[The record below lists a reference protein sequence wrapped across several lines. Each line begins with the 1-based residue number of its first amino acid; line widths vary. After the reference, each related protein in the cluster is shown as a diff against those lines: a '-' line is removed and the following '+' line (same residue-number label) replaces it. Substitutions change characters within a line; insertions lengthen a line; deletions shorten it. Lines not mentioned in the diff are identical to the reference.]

1 MDFEKLAVVIP
12 IYNEEVVVGR
22 VLEAWYQ
29 QLSRL
34 KADFTIFAYNDGSG
48 DQTRARILEAAA
60 KHPERIVLKD
70 KRNSGHGPTVLQGYR
85 EAAAAGFDWI
95 FQVDSDDEM
104 TPDEFPEL
112 WAQRE
117 HYDFLAGMRSG
128 RRQPLARKIISQ
140 VSRWSVRVLYGK
152 TIVDVNVPYRLMRVA
167 ALKSVWERIPADTF
181 APNVI
186 IAGMIAEKKLRYFEM
201 PVSQHE
207 RRTGEVSIKKWK
219 LLRAAVL
226 SFFQTF
232 GFALENRRGPLIFL
246 LVALFSLLA
255 KLLLATRG
263 YNYDYESYRIVAELV
278 GEGKNVYAETFR
290 YNYGPIWFY
299 VLYFLKMISGSLF
312 RYSLPLF
319 LGIID
324 ICIAGILWRLR
335 YRAAALIFLLSPLGM
350 HISGFHNQF
359 DNFAIL
365 MALFSVW
372 FLMKHE
378 KKLTIG
384 QAWIA
389 AILLGIS
396 LTIKH
401 IFLFFPIWL
410 FFRNYSRKVRLVL
423 LLVPFFI
430 FIGSFLP
437 YALTGNTPETLA
449 ESFSFAEKQIE
460 TFVNNEFWLE
470 EEQKKEIEE
479 YLSRPHMKAM
489 NGIFRNVFQYKSCN
503 NQIFYTYFLPKLFH
517 SFSATFIFLGGMI
530 GCGWFFRRF
539 ALFHSFL
546 FYTAVL
552 VILAPATTNQY
563 LAIPLIFSSVFFI
576 PYGIFYQYI
585 PGIYF
590 LFYPRDSNCR
600 DIYISAVFILL
611 VLLFHSGRRC
621 EVLEHF
627 DKQR

>member
-1 MDFEKLAVVIP
+1 MDNEKLAIIIP
-12 IYNEEVVVGR
+12 VYNEEAAIGP
-22 VLEAWYQ
+22 VLEKWYR
-29 QLSRL
+29 QLSDL
-34 KADFTIFAYNDGSG
+34 GMDFTIYVYNDGSR
-48 DQTRARILEAAA
+48 DRSAACIRETA
-60 KHPERIVLKD
+60 EKHPGRIIVREKE
-70 KRNSGHGPTVLQGYR
+70 NSGHGPTILQGYR

-104 TPDEFPEL
+104 TPDAFPEL
-112 WAQRE
+112 WARRE
-117 HYDFLAGMRSG
+117 DHDFLCGFRTD
-128 RRQPLARKIISQ
+128 RRQPAARKIISE
-140 VSRWSVRVLYGK
+140 VSRWCVRIFYGK
-152 TIVDVNVPYRLMRVA
+152 TIRDVNVPYRLMRV
-167 ALKSVWERIPADTF
+167 SVLRPVFEQIPADTF

-186 IAGMIAEKKLRYFEM
+186 ISGMAAVRKLRCFEM

-207 RRTGEVSIKKWK
+207 RRTGEVSIRKWK

-232 GFALENRRGPLIFL
+232 DFALGNRRGTLVFL
-246 LVALFSLLA
+246 LVALFSLST
-255 KLLLATRG
+255 KLWLATRG
-263 YNYDYESYRIVAELV
+263 YNYDFESYNIVAELV
-278 GEGKNVYAETFR
+278 EEGKNVYAETFR

-299 VLYFLKMISGSLF
+299 VLWFLKMISGPLF

-365 MALFSVW
+365 TALFSVW

-378 KKLTIG
+378 KNLTGG
-384 QAWIA
+384 QAWVT

-401 IFLFFPIWL
+401 TFLFFPIWL

-437 YALTGNTPETLA
+437 YALAGNTPETLA

-470 EEQKKEIEE
+470 EEQQKEIEE

-489 NGIFRNVFQYKSCN
+489 SGIFRNVFQYKSCS

-530 GCGWFFRRF
+530 ACGWFFRRF

-563 LAIPLIFSSVFFI
+563 LAIPLIFSSVFVL

-590 LFYPRDSNCR
+590 LFYPQDSNCR
-600 DIYISAVFILL
+600 EIYISTVFILL
-611 VLLFHSGRRC
+611 ILLFYSGRQC
-621 EVLEHF
+621 GGLEYA